1 MAPPSQKPPSKK
13 LVCGF
18 FLPDGTAVFEANVR
32 AAVVAA
38 AVRER
43 STWRAGTALQKEDE
57 PARFGDLV
65 RYWLAGSSG
74 GIRPDQLMAAQR
86 AATASSVP
94 YGTLVHTALSTAVAK
109 FKTASAKADTAIADV
124 YTKWDAIDAAAVVVN
139 AAADKVTAG
148 KAEVT
153 TAKAAVKAATAKV
166 QEAEARAAL
175 TSANTALATARREQ
189 DAAKRK
195 HQAAL
200 KDRDAARVARA
211 KAISARDRLKDD
223 ARKIEAANRKAVR
236 GTIVA
241 AAPSGSVPGLDGA
254 LEDALLKAHDFSSDI
269 DAWSAVFVGS
279 CVRAA
284 AITLKLEGVVAGRHE
299 GKDGLLAV
307 SFRHA
312 EYVIAARGR
321 KKGKQGAYLA
331 FEPKGRVIKKGD
343 IIATDRA
350 EEVTMTTRITLR
362 GLAGRRN
369 LHCDIVCD
377 VKTDGAQPYAETLGG
392 NVTHTVRRRR
402 YPLTATGELIVSS
415 TDLYIQEDDTGKFGT
430 FSPLPMP
437 PSVLKPRSTGRI
449 FAVLSLVEG
458 CDMVDESEIQTDV
471 SARSPWRVPTGEGAF
486 MKRLETLES
495 PFLDQEILPVER
507 QEFDW
512 VGTHAQSIEESG
524 SEFLDERDDD
534 ESESF
539 YEVESLTREDEP
551 TQERGEDVESEWEAA
566 LLEAEQGDEPYA
578 QEEPD
583 MLLEREDGDLDPAD
597 SIDEA
602 AAQCLFPQTVRD
614 RVEPLLDAAGA
625 RTASAWNAA
634 RHPKVSGVSAAA
646 LLTRLERYV
655 NRSAIESAMQKAA
668 GLKDLSGNAG
678 IVLAMVAHQFQQ
690 KIYTASKPYHDG
702 KIGEGTLDALGFV
715 RHRGDE
721 LNAVDALNV
730 KFHVK
735 GRSKAFQRL
744 QQVYRTDRAAFEQL
758 GADVSPKTWYRLF
771 VNAPFLGRPFTK
783 GIHVELMRRLRQAE
797 KWLLGQSLYK
807 QMSPVELG
815 AAMKIDEDHHGG
827 RTTTNNS
834 MHTLGL
840 AVDIRYAKNPWVAGQ
855 HDNSGKLNV
864 SRNAAFQTVTRN
876 ISRLLDGA
884 DEAVTPAWLHG
895 LASDPART
903 SVSAYNELKKRQTN
917 LQVYLS
923 LQNDT
928 EALKATIARRRQ
940 GPKSELVMK
949 ARETDDAAVA
959 RWRRTIRDDRERL
972 QRAFG
977 SGRTAEAGFMNLER
991 ALVCALRDHGCL
1003 AWGAIDLGSNASGDM
1018 MHFDCRATGIGWKLS
1033 LERQRTAGANHPCV
1047 KSTVASEAE
1056 EWETPPTPS
1065 ERPMVPFLGG
1075 RLWSFTSG
1083 TLPMKIG
1090 VFCPKVLSSPKTVD
1104 VLMFVHGLLD
1114 RCAPEPK
1121 TTDEL
1126 IKNKPFELAKLVD
1139 ASGRGIVLVAPFMD
1153 WPNLKTNGLKYEAC
1167 FRDNMHL
1174 LGTPARLNG
1183 VVREAL
1189 LEVGRVFGTAAP
1201 SIQNLILA
1209 GHSKAYEFFDPL
1221 AMAHGDPEVSK
1232 GCLAKLSD
1240 VWALDTS
1247 YTCPTDHWLCWLS
1260 SKPNLKMQIFFRNG
1274 SSTGACGWRFASVAK
1289 KTGKRM
1295 QVFSVTEGH
1304 CAVPATRLPK
1314 LLNPASTPAKPKAKK
1329 EFEEEGFELEEFDQ
1343 EEFEPEE
1350 ALREDQGVESAE
1362 YDTDEAETGT
1372 QEGAEWESVVD
1383 EPLEATD
1390 EELEADEADEAD
1402 YEQGLDTEVSEAE
1415 DEYEDADKS

>member
-1 MAPPSQKPPSKK
+1 MAPPPQKQSSKK

-18 FLPDGTAVFEANVR
+18 FLPDGTVVSEAKVR
-32 AAVVAA
+32 DAVVAA
-38 AVRER
+38 AVHER
-43 STWRAGTALQKEDE
+43 STWLAGTTLQKEDE

-74 GIRPDQLMAAQR
+74 GIRPDRLVAAQQ

-94 YGTLVHTALSTAVAK
+94 YGTLVHATLITAVAT

-124 YTKWDAIDAAAVVVN
+124 YAKWDAIDTAAVVVK

-153 TAKAAVKAATAKV
+153 TAKAAVKAATTKA
-166 QEAEARAAL
+166 QEAEARTAL
-175 TSANTALATARREQ
+175 TSATTALATARREQ
-189 DAAKRK
+189 DDAKSK

-200 KDRDAARVARA
+200 KDRDAARAARA
-211 KAISARDRLKDD
+211 KAISARDRLKED
-223 ARKIEAANRKAVR
+223 AQKIDATNRKAVR
-236 GTIVA
+236 AKIVA
-241 AAPSGSVPGLDGA
+241 AAPSGSVSGLDGA
-254 LEDALLKAHDFSSDI
+254 IEDALVKAHDFSSDI

-284 AITLKLEGVVAGRHE
+284 AITLKLEGMVASRHE

-307 SFRHA
+307 SFRHS
-312 EYVIAARGR
+312 EYIIAARGR
-321 KKGKQGAYLA
+321 KKGKRGAYLA

-369 LHCDIVCD
+369 LHCDIVCG
-377 VKTDGAQPYAETLGG
+377 VNTGGAQPYAETIGG
-392 NVTHTVRRRR
+392 NVTHAVRRRR

-415 TDLYIQEDDTGKFGT
+415 THLYLQEDDTGKFGT
-430 FSPLPMP
+430 FSPLPTP

-458 CDMVDESEIQTDV
+458 CDMVDDSEIQTDV
-471 SARSPWRVPTGEGAF
+471 STRSPWRVPTGEGAF

-495 PFLDQEILPVER
+495 PFLDQEIFPVER
-507 QEFDW
+507 QEVDW
-512 VGTHAQSIEESG
+512 VGTHEQSIEEPG
-524 SEFLDERDDD
+524 SEFLDERDDN
-534 ESESF
+534 ESESV
-539 YEVESLTREDEP
+539 YEVESLAREDEP

-566 LLEAEQGDEPYA
+566 LLEVERGEDSYER
-578 QEEPD
+578 EEPET
-583 MLLEREDGDLDPAD
+583 LLEREDGELGSAD

-602 AAQCLFPQTVRD
+602 ASQCLFPQIVRD
-614 RVEPLLDAAGA
+614 RVEPLLDTAAA
-625 RTASAWNAA
+625 RAASVWNAA
-634 RHPKVSGVSAAA
+634 RHPKVSGVSAAT

-655 NRSAIESAMQKAA
+655 NRSAIESAMQKTA
-668 GLKDLSGNAG
+668 GLKDLSGDAG
-678 IVLAMVAHQFQQ
+678 VVLAVVAHQFQQ

-715 RHRGDE
+715 RHRGAE

-758 GADVSPKTWYRLF
+758 GTDVSPTTWYRLF

-783 GIHVELMRRLRQAE
+783 GIHIELMRRLRQAE
-797 KWLLGQSLYK
+797 KWLLNQSLYT

-815 AAMKIDEDHHGG
+815 AAMNIDEDHHGG
-827 RTTTNNS
+827 RTTANNS

-840 AVDIRYAKNPWVAGQ
+840 AVDIRYVKNPWVAGQ
-855 HDNSGKLNV
+855 HDNTGKPNA
-864 SRNAAFQTVTRN
+864 SRNSAFQTVTRN
-876 ISRLLDGA
+876 MSRLLGGT

-895 LASDPART
+895 LASDTART
-903 SVSAYNELKKRQTN
+903 SEWAYNEIQKRQTS

-928 EALKATIARRRQ
+928 DALKTTIVRRRQ
-940 GPKSELVMK
+940 GPKPELVLK
-949 ARETDDAAVA
+949 ARETDDAAVE
-959 RWRRTIRDDRERL
+959 RWRKIIRDDRKRL
-972 QRAFG
+972 QLAFG
-977 SGRTAEAGFMNLER
+977 SGRRPETGFMNLER
-991 ALVCALRDHGCL
+991 ALVCALRDRACL
-1003 AWGAIDLGSNASGDM
+1003 AWGAIDLGSSASGDM
-1018 MHFDCRATGIGWKLS
+1018 MHFDCRATGIGWSLS

-1047 KSTVASEAE
+1047 GATAAAE
-1056 EWETPPTPS
+1056 ELEATPTPA
-1065 ERPMVPFLGG
+1065 PPVVVPFLGG
-1075 RLWSFTSG
+1075 RLWSFTSS

-1104 VLMFVHGLLD
+1104 VLVFVHGLLD
-1114 RCAPEPK
+1114 RCSSEPK

-1126 IKNKPFELAKLVD
+1126 ITKKPFELAKHVD
-1139 ASGRGIVLVAPFMD
+1139 ASGRGVVLVAPFMD
-1153 WPNLKTNGLKYEAC
+1153 WPNLKTNGLKFEAC
-1167 FRDNMHL
+1167 FRDDMHL

-1189 LEVGRVFGTAAP
+1189 LEVGRIFGTAAP
-1201 SIQNLILA
+1201 SIQNLILS

-1221 AMAHGDPEVSK
+1221 AMAHGDPEMSK

-1260 SKPNLKMQIFFRNG
+1260 SKPNLKMQIFFRDG
-1274 SSTGACGWRFASVAK
+1274 SKTGPCGNRFASVARR
-1289 KTGKRM
+1289 TSKRM
-1295 QVFSVTEGH
+1295 QVFPVSEGH
-1304 CAVPATRLPK
+1304 CAVPSIRLPK
-1314 LLNPASTPAKPKAKK
+1314 LLNPASTSVKPKTKK
-1329 EFEEEGFELEEFDQ
+1329 EFEEDVEAAEFDT
-1343 EEFEPEE
+1343 
-1350 ALREDQGVESAE
+1350 G
-1362 YDTDEAETGT
+1362 EAEIDA
-1372 QEGAEWESVVD
+1372 QAGADWESPDD
-1383 EPLEATD
+1383 ESFEAAD
-1390 EELEADEADEAD
+1390 EELEADAADHERD
-1402 YEQGLDTEVSEAE
+1402 EDSESGD
-1415 DEYEDADKS
+1415 DEFET

>member
-1 MAPPSQKPPSKK
+1 MAPPSQKPSSKK

-18 FLPDGTAVFEANVR
+18 FLPDGTAVSEASVR

-74 GIRPDQLMAAQR
+74 GIRPDRLVAAQQ

-94 YGTLVHTALSTAVAK
+94 YGTLVHTALRTAVAK

-153 TAKAAVKAATAKV
+153 SAKAAVKAATAKV

-189 DAAKRK
+189 DDAKRK

-254 LEDALLKAHDFSSDI
+254 IEDALLKAHDFSSDI

-284 AITLKLEGVVAGRHE
+284 AITLKLEGVVGGRHE

-402 YPLTATGELIVSS
+402 YPLTATGQLIVSS
-415 TDLYIQEDDTGKFGT
+415 TDFYIQEDDTGKFGT

-512 VGTHAQSIEESG
+512 VGTHEQSIEESG

-539 YEVESLTREDEP
+539 YEVESLAREDEP
-551 TQERGEDVESEWEAA
+551 TQERGEDVASEWEAA

-583 MLLEREDGDLDPAD
+583 TLLEREDGDLDPAD

-602 AAQCLFPQTVRD
+602 AAQYLFPQTVRD
-614 RVEPLLDAAGA
+614 RVEPLLDAAAA

-634 RHPKVSGVSAAA
+634 RHPKASGVSAAA

-655 NRSAIESAMQKAA
+655 NRPAIENAMQKTA
-668 GLKDLSGNAG
+668 GLKDLSGDAG
-678 IVLAMVAHQFQQ
+678 IVIAMMAHQFQQ
-690 KIYTASKPYHDG
+690 KIYTSTKSYHAG
-702 KIGEGTLDALGFV
+702 QIGEGTLDALGFV

-730 KFHVK
+730 RFHVR

-744 QQVYRTDRAAFEQL
+744 QQVYRSDRAAFEHL
-758 GADVSPKTWYRLF
+758 GTDVSPKTWYRLF

-783 GIHVELMRRLRQAE
+783 GIHIELMRRLRQAE

-840 AVDIRYAKNPWVAGQ
+840 AVDIRYTKNPWVAGQ

-864 SRNAAFQTVTRN
+864 SRNTAFQTVTRN

-972 QRAFG
+972 HRAFG
-977 SGRTAEAGFMNLER
+977 SGRTPEAGFMNLEACAGVR
-991 ALVCALRDHGCL
+991 APGSRLPGVGRDR
-1003 AWGAIDLGSNASGDM
+1003 SG
-1018 MHFDCRATGIGWKLS
+1018 I
-1033 LERQRTAGANHPCV
+1033 ERQRRHDALRLPRHWNWLEAVPRAAAN
-1047 KSTVASEAE
+1047 
-1056 EWETPPTPS
+1056 
-1065 ERPMVPFLGG
+1065 GG
-1075 RLWSFTSG
+1075 RQSSVCEIDCRVRGRGVGDAAHAFRTADGAVPRG
-1083 TLPMKIG
+1083 TTLVVHVEYAADEDRGVLPQGSQFAEDGRRACVRTRPSRSLRSRAQDDRRAHQEQTIRAG
-1090 VFCPKVLSSPKTVD
+1090 QACGRFGPRDRARRPL
-1104 VLMFVHGLLD
+1104 HGLAESQDERLEV
-1114 RCAPEPK
+1114 RSLLPGQHAP
-1121 TTDEL
+1121 
-1126 IKNKPFELAKLVD
+1126 A
-1139 ASGRGIVLVAPFMD
+1139 R
-1153 WPNLKTNGLKYEAC
+1153 
-1167 FRDNMHL
+1167 
-1174 LGTPARLNG
+1174 TPARLNG

-1221 AMAHGDPEVSK
+1221 AMAHGDPEGSK

-1329 EFEEEGFELEEFDQ
+1329 ELEEEGFEREEFDQ

-1390 EELEADEADEAD
+1390 EELEADEAD
-1402 YEQGLDTEVSEAE
+1402 YEQGLDTKVSEAE
-1415 DEYEDADKS
+1415 DEDEDEDADKS